1 MRPHI
6 YVFFDMET
14 CYEDN
19 YPQYGLG
26 VTGNSDRDEG
36 RVHITSSGGM
46 IKHLH
51 EVCPFI
57 DHALDSPLL
66 SDPNGGATLVLFDCG
81 WQGPSA
87 WSCLNREHN
96 PKLNERRVSVVSES
110 ARKDRVGPLD
120 LGLPPPAIH
129 PVPLIEAQEAAI
141 LGCLNEDGDD
151 RPYLFSFTGNFRHA
165 VRQKLL
171 ELHDPP
177 SGVFVHHHFGGTWNT
192 SSIGRGKLD
201 QFANA
206 DGNYTKL
213 LSQSKF
219 AGVPRGDN
227 LFSYR
232 FTEALSGG
240 SIPVVFADGWLLPF
254 SGALVDWSSIAVFI
268 PEDRAAHTLDYL
280 ANLTASQRCGM
291 RKKGYQF
298 YKRYMADSN
307 GVIHGIIESLEQAR
321 RGETLLPS
329 KH

>member
-1 MRPHI
+1 MYI
-6 YVFFDMET
+6 FFDMET

-26 VTGNSDRDEG
+26 VTGNSDREQG
-36 RVHITSSGGM
+36 RAYIASSGGM

-66 SDPNGGATLVLFDCG
+66 SDPNGDATLVLFDCG
-81 WQGPSA
+81 WQGPST
-87 WSCLNREHN
+87 WSCLNRKHN

-110 ARKDRVGPLD
+110 ALKGHAGPLD

-129 PVPLIEAQEAAI
+129 SVPLSAAQEAAI
-141 LGCLNEDGDD
+141 LNCGNNDGDD
-151 RPYLFSFTGNFRHA
+151 RPYLFSFTGNFRHP

-171 ELHDPP
+171 ELHDPS

-192 SSIGRGKLD
+192 SSIGRGKFD
-201 QFANA
+201 QFANV
-206 DGNYTKL
+206 DGNYTTL

-240 SIPVVFADGWLLPF
+240 SIPVIFADGWLLPF
-254 SGALVDWSSIAVFI
+254 SEDLVDWSTIAVLI
-268 PEDRAAHTLDYL
+268 PEDQAAHTLDYL
-280 ANLTASQRCGM
+280 ANLTVSQRCRM

-298 YKRYMADSN
+298 YKQYMADSK
-307 GVIHGIIESLEQAR
+307 GVIGGIVESLERIR
-321 RGETLLPS
+321 RDNTLLPI